1 MDERKIFSYPPFVE
15 MAVIEYR
22 DKSPDKALN
31 FLSQIKLKLD
41 TLNSEN
47 LYDIEM
53 SAKAM
58 KRNNDYIYKIFV
70 KGNNIRDFLSNIK
83 KEIFRN

>member
-1 MDERKIFSYPPFVE
+1 
-15 MAVIEYR
+15 
-22 DKSPDKALN
+22 
-31 FLSQIKLKLD
+31 
-41 TLNSEN
+41 
-47 LYDIEM
+47 M